1 MRKNTIKDGSVGF
14 IPDEITL
21 PIKGNATVFI
31 LFVLI
36 RGRLKLYEKILKKSI
51 SVLIVVVLLLL
62 AAGQTFWTHTG
73 GDARSKDVVVSQVYD
88 GDTIVVGRVGAGQRS
103 GLSALT
109 RPRRPV
115 LTRRC
120 SSSAPRQQSLRAGR
134 FWADGSG
141 WSSNLPTGPE
151 GSIDHYGRT
160 LAYVITE
167 TGENFNLELVRLG
180 YGRAF

>member
-1 MRKNTIKDGSVGF
+1 MVASEF

-73 GDARSKDVVVSQVYD
+73 GDARSN
-88 GDTIVVGRVGAGQRS
+88 GCRRVS
-103 GLSALT
+103 GL
-109 RPRRPV
+109 
-115 LTRRC
+115 
-120 SSSAPRQQSLRAGR
+120 
-134 FWADGSG
+134 
-141 WSSNLPTGPE
+141 
-151 GSIDHYGRT
+151 
-160 LAYVITE
+160 
-167 TGENFNLELVRLG
+167 
-180 YGRAF
+180 